1 MIYFLAI
8 GAALGLSS
16 GLAPG
21 PLLTLVAAETLRHGV
36 KAGIKVALAPLI
48 TDLPIIALTLLI
60 LSRLSDSNRLLGIVA
75 LAGGCLLLYL
85 GGANLRA
92 PQLDIA
98 PAGPGPGPLF
108 KGILANILNPH
119 PYLFWGGVGAPLM
132 AEASRTQS
140 AALPAFLLG
149 FYLCLVGAK
158 ILLAALL
165 ARSQRYIAGQAFR
178 WVIRALGLVLCL
190 LALTLFHD
198 GLELLGLIGQS

>member
-1 MIYFLAI
+1 MIYFFAI

-21 PLLTLVAAETLRHGV
+21 PLLTLVASETLRRGLRAGV
-36 KAGIKVALAPLI
+36 KIALAPLI

-75 LAGGCLLLYL
+75 LAGGCLLLIF
-85 GGANLRA
+85 GCTNLRA

-108 KGILANILNPH
+108 KGILANLLNPH
-119 PYLFWGGVGAPLM
+119 PYLFWAGVGAPLM
-132 AEASRTQS
+132 AEASRTHS
-140 AALPAFLLG
+140 TALPAFLLG
-149 FYLCLVGAK
+149 FYFCLVGSK

-165 ARSQRYIAGQAFR
+165 ARSQRFIAGQAFR
-178 WVIRALGLVLCL
+178 WLIRGLGLVLCL

-198 GLELLGLIGQS
+198 GLKLLGIVG